1 MNEFKIIKLSNHR
14 DMVIFLTMDVSRDTL
29 MNIESELYGR
39 EENKTIVYF
48 DFLMSNGMSNRFF
61 YTSLS
66 RLKNHGSLKTC
77 TYIPRKYVELSDSFF
92 EDNFMYL
99 ESSVL
104 SNKQKRMY
112 RERLVKNYISKEQ

>member
-1 MNEFKIIKLSNHR
+1 MNEFKIIKLSKHR
-14 DMVIFLTMDVSRDTL
+14 EMIILLTLDVSREIL
-29 MNIESELYGR
+29 FAIESELHGQ

-66 RLKNHGSLKTC
+66 RLRNHGSLKTC
-77 TYIPRKYVELSDSFF
+77 TAIPRKYVELSDRFF
-92 EDNFMYL
+92 EDNISYI

-104 SNKQKRMY
+104 SNRHKRMY
-112 RERLVKNYISKEQ
+112 RERIVNQLYV